1 VLDFFGA
8 FVTFAIKEGT
18 SEIYHVDWNDDLDS
32 ITWLIPLGD
41 WEGGELVLPQK
52 GLERHIS
59 IWPGDVF
66 GFMACTLVHCTTP
79 VTKGRQVILTCFSDS
94 NILCHGRFKLFFRSA
109 RLFDCLFYVNY
120 HSPDAYPDTHGIR
133 VLMCSPLSGL

>member
-1 VLDFFGA
+1 LEDESLAKPVLDFFGA

-52 GLERHIS
+52 GLERRIS
-59 IWPGDVF
+59 IQPGDVF
-66 GFMACTLVHCTTP
+66 GFMVHTLVHCTTP
-79 VTKGRQVILTCFSDS
+79 VTKG
-94 NILCHGRFKLFFRSA
+94 
-109 RLFDCLFYVNY
+109 
-120 HSPDAYPDTHGIR
+120 
-133 VLMCSPLSGL
+133 